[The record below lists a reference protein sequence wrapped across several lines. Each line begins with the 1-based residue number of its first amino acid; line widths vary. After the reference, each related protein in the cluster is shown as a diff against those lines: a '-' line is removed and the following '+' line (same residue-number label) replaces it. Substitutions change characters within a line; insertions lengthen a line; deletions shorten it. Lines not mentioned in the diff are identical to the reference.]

1 MNVSGIQ
8 IGLIHASQELIREA
22 QRLAQK
28 KNYRLLVEPYCIDA
42 AVPVGKRM
50 EDEGISVIISRRYT
64 ASVLRKHLTIPVLG
78 VPVTFFDVYQCLWR
92 AAKKWKTILFP
103 LYRGNV
109 EGDRIVELKGMIGAE
124 ILYYEYETT
133 RQMEEAVLWGK
144 QQGCQGVVG
153 GPITKS
159 LALQSGMECVEIT
172 SSSESIEFIMEE
184 AYWVAVN
191 RRREKEQTHLYKTI
205 ADMGSKCVIAVD
217 QSGFVKISNELARNL
232 LKISDDRSEPRNIR
246 DLLPVEEIL
255 RVIRKGST
263 LNYHVEKI
271 GGRPYLIEYI
281 PAELDNKSIGG
292 IVTLQDTE
300 SVMKAESEIR
310 RSMAKGLVAKYAI
323 DDFIYDNQETEK
335 LINHVKKYAARDST
349 ILITGPTGTGKEI
362 IAHGIHRLSKRKTGP
377 FVSIN
382 CASIPEQLLES
393 ELFGYEEGSFTGA
406 RRGGKT
412 GLFELAHRGTIFLD
426 EIGSMPLSLQG
437 RFLRVLQEREVMRV
451 GGDRLIPIDVRVLA
465 ATNEDLRHKI
475 SAGHF
480 REDLF
485 FRINVLSLKIPP
497 LSERPQDVPRLANCL
512 IDQLS
517 HKHGLPLLEMPKPC
531 MEKLASLSWPGNVR
545 ELSNFLEG
553 LIILCEGSFSDDI
566 FRKQYAELLSY
577 SQAGTPENEA
587 ADVARPVAR
596 AAPGGNPE
604 EGPARM
610 IKILEE
616 SKYNRTTAARR
627 LGISRT
633 TLWRKMKKVS

>member
-1 MNVSGIQ
+1 MNASDIQ
-8 IGLIHASQELIREA
+8 IGLIHASQELISEA
-22 QRLAQK
+22 RRLAEK
-28 KNYRLLVEPYCIDA
+28 KNYRLIVEPYCIDA
-42 AVPVGKRM
+42 AIAVGKRM
-50 EDEGISVIISRRYT
+50 EGEGVPVIISRRYT

-109 EGDRIVELKGMIGAE
+109 ESERIVELKNMIDAE

-172 SSSESIEFIMEE
+172 SSSESIKFVLEE

-191 RRREKEQTHLYKTI
+191 RKREREQNHLYKTI

-217 QSGFVKISNELARNL
+217 RNGSVKISNELARNL
-232 LKISDDRSEPRNIR
+232 LKITDGGGPGNIR
-246 DLLPVEEIL
+246 GLLPVEGIL
-255 RVIRKGST
+255 RVIREGSP

-271 GGRPYLIEYI
+271 GGRSYLIEYI

-292 IVTLQDTE
+292 IITLQDTE

-310 RSMAKGLVAKYAI
+310 RSMAKGLVAKYSI
-323 DDFIYDNQETEK
+323 DDFIYDNPETDK
-335 LINHVKKYAARDST
+335 LISNVKKYAARDST

-362 IAHGIHRLSKRKTGP
+362 LAHGIHRLSKRNSGP

-465 ATNEDLRHKI
+465 ATNEDLGHKI

-497 LSERPQDVPRLANCL
+497 LSERPQDIPRLARRL

-517 HKHGLPLLEMPKPC
+517 HKHGLPIVKMPKAC
-531 MEKLASLSWPGNVR
+531 IEKLVSLSWPGNVR

-553 LIILCEGSFSDDI
+553 LIILCEGSFSNDI
-566 FRKQYAELLSY
+566 FQKQYAELLSY
-577 SQAGTPENEA
+577 AQS
-587 ADVARPVAR
+587 R
-596 AAPGGNPE
+596 AAENGASEIGKPLTRAVAGSNPDAE
-604 EGPARM
+604 PADLIR
-610 IKILEE
+610 ILEE
-616 SKYNRTTAARR
+616 SKYNRTVAAQR

-633 TLWRKMKKVS
+633 TLWRKMKNVT